1 MTSYNAEFLRGQE
14 LDALGLGAVGNEVF
28 IHRTAVLVN
37 CENLTLASNI
47 RIDPFVVIS
56 AGKSVTIGRNVHIAA
71 YVSIIG
77 AGEVDVGDFVGLAQG
92 VRVLASSDDFSGA
105 YLTGPTISGEYK
117 NVVSAGISIG
127 RHAVIGAGSVIMPGC
142 TIGEGTIV
150 GALSFVNK
158 SLDPWMI
165 YVGAPIR
172 SIRSRRRDLVGLEA
186 DYLRR
191 QGE

>member
-1 MTSYNAEFLRGQE
+1 MMGYNAEFLDRSA
-14 LDALGLGAVGNEVF
+14 LTALGIGAVGDNVL
-28 IHRTAVLVN
+28 IHRTAVLAN
-37 CENLTLASNI
+37 CENLRLATNI

-56 AGKSVTIGRNVHIAA
+56 AGRSVKIGRNVHIAA
-71 YVSIIG
+71 YASIIG

-92 VRVLASSDDFSGA
+92 VRILASSDDFSGA

-142 TIGEGTIV
+142 EIGEGAIV

-165 YVGAPIR
+165 YAGAPIR
-172 SIRSRRRDLVGLEA
+172 SIRSRCRDLIGLES
-186 DYLRR
+186 DYLRNL
-191 QGE
+191 GE

>member
-1 MTSYNAEFLRGQE
+1 MMGYNAEFL
-14 LDALGLGAVGNEVF
+14 DFSALASLGIGAVGENVL
-28 IHRTAVLVN
+28 IHRTAVLAN
-37 CENLTLASNI
+37 CENLRLATNI

-56 AGKSVTIGRNVHIAA
+56 AGKSVKIGRNVHIAA
-71 YVSIIG
+71 YASIIG

-92 VRVLASSDDFSGA
+92 VRILASSDDFSGV

-117 NVVSAGISIG
+117 NVVSAGVSIG

-142 TIGEGTIV
+142 SIGEGAIV

-165 YVGAPIR
+165 YAGAPIR
-172 SIRSRRRDLVGLEA
+172 SIRSRRRDLIGLES
-186 DYLRR
+186 DYLRNLER
-191 QGE
+191 